1 MNNVRERITG
11 LLKTWC
17 DTLLAYQITSP
28 RKEVDGAILCPAC
41 NMIHGRCP
49 DLIYPLMYL
58 ADTLHEDRYL
68 QGALR
73 LFRWGDYVICDDGS
87 MRNDAFDDWRGIT
100 VFNAAGSN
108 SKAVA
113 EHAIA
118 LMFGLVRQLPQLNK
132 STREGKWERLT
143 FREFS
148 SLTIGFIGFGGIAR
162 LTAERLAPFG
172 SRLIA
177 YDKFPNK
184 EAAQERNVTLTS
196 LEEVL
201 RTSDIVS
208 IHAPSLPD
216 TFHMINREA
225 LAMMK
230 KTAYL
235 VNTARGPL
243 VDELALYDA
252 LVSGTLAGA
261 GLDVYEQEPIS
272 PDNPLLSLDCVL
284 CTPHSAAETLET
296 YHNVGT
302 FTAENVVAYFQ
313 GRTPENWLNP

>member
-1 MNNVRERITG
+1 MRKILVTATNYSQLCANGKKILESNGFEVIENPLGRPMTLEERKPYLPEIEAAIVGPGTWDDEVYA
-11 LLKTWC
+11 LAPNLKC
-17 DTLLAYQITSP
+17 IG
-28 RKEVDGAILCPAC
+28 RFGIGVDNL
-41 NMIHGRCP
+41 
-49 DLIYPLMYL
+49 DLN
-58 ADTLHEDRYL
+58 A
-68 QGALR
+68 AK
-73 LFRWGDYVICDDGS
+73 
-87 MRNDAFDDWRGIT
+87 ARGIT